1 MSFNISRSTK
11 EKSSFKIV
19 DRLIKADLF
28 PQRTVSNC
36 LTSAVSFMELTKPME
51 KMCPKAEDLVV

>member
-36 LTSAVSFMELTKPME
+36 LTSAVLFMELTKPME